1 LKQSTNLPEKKTK
14 ARKILT
20 DMLIRCRGNTPLQ
33 ECLTIKALDVVKNGD
48 KNDTLKSYK
57 MTKVISKKEKLAA
70 QLVQQLSPQ
79 DDKRTKFYDW
89 LIYTRSKFLHD
100 DDQIIRALEKIT

>member
-1 LKQSTNLPEKKTK
+1 
-14 ARKILT
+14 
-20 DMLIRCRGNTPLQ
+20 
-33 ECLTIKALDVVKNGD
+33 
-48 KNDTLKSYK
+48 